1 MGAPFYSPPFRTM
14 QTTLTARP
22 RRDALPHDV
31 AALLSRFDLSL
42 DNLLT
47 IGASNAKLAKGQ
59 DLAHSVILHHLP
71 ARSLAAALRGADAPT
86 IPARSKLPGIAA
98 LARANGIES
107 LALAHDGCPW
117 ASKGCQDGCLAWSGH
132 GGLTTAP
139 AAARARRTLA
149 FIYNHKGYAV
159 AVLVAIARQWRK
171 AQAQGLPLAVRL
183 RGTDDLPWHDL
194 RFTLNDHE
202 AAAIARR
209 YGLPVAPGMGTTAS
223 ECLSLAPKGTIQQYD
238 YSKAPVHGPYGLIR
252 QRAAGIDTTASMAA
266 DRPGNVAHCMDAID
280 HGFRLAVPVAL
291 KKGAPLPAALLLRN
305 GGRTVRL
312 QCIDGDLHDLR
323 YLDPSGPQAGG
334 FDGVAVMLR
343 TKQSRGAS
351 AAAAAFSLAP
361 IVGQWQPLAGGG
373 QAALSNASWEG
384 PINE

>member
-1 MGAPFYSPPFRTM
+1 M
-14 QTTLTARP
+14 QTTTTRS
-22 RRDALPHDV
+22 RRDALPSDV

-71 ARSLAAALRGADAPT
+71 ARSLAAALRGADQPT
-86 IPARSKLPGIAA
+86 IPARSKLPGIAE
-98 LARANGIES
+98 LARVNGVES

-117 ASKGCQDGCLAWSGH
+117 ASKGCQAGCLAWSGH
-132 GGLTTAP
+132 GGLTTTP

-149 FIYNHKGYAV
+149 LIYNHKGYAV
-159 AVLVAIARQWRK
+159 AVLIAIARQWRK

-194 RFTLNDHE
+194 RFNLNDNE
-202 AAAIARR
+202 AAAIAHR
-209 YGLPVAPGMGTTAS
+209 YGLPVAPGIGTTIA

-305 GGRTVRL
+305 GDRLVRL
-312 QCIDGDLHDLR
+312 QCVDGDVHDLR

-334 FDGVAVMLR
+334 YDGIAIMLR
-343 TKQSRGAS
+343 TKRSRGAT
-351 AAAAAFSLAP
+351 AAADAFSLAP
-361 IVGQWQPLAGGG
+361 IVGQWQLLAGGG
-373 QAALSNASWEG
+373 HAAFSNASWG
-384 PINE
+384 F